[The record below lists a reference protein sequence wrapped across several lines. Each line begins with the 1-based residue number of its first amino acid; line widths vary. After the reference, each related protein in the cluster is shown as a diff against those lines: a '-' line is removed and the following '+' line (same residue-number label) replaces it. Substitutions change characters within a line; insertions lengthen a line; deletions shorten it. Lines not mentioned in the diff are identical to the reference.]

1 MAACTRPRG
10 LLPSHVDAVLVRFS
24 TAPSDEAAVSYG
36 ATGSGGSV
44 GIVANNK
51 EEEEVDGAGAN
62 VNGHTVGGRRRRKRK
77 TLHPNMGP
85 DPSASG
91 RCGIKRGAAANMFS
105 VLGPLCRW
113 RACLAEQTRIP
124 PPRSLCY
131 QHSALRAY
139 LESLPGGGQVI
150 VLFQ

>member
-51 EEEEVDGAGAN
+51 EEVEVDGVWLFFSLLSREEGRA
-62 VNGHTVGGRRRRKRK
+62 RRRGGAIR
-77 TLHPNMGP
+77 
-85 DPSASG
+85 G
-91 RCGIKRGAAANMFS
+91 REGRAPAA
-105 VLGPLCRW
+105 
-113 RACLAEQTRIP
+113 
-124 PPRSLCY
+124 
-131 QHSALRAY
+131 
-139 LESLPGGGQVI
+139 
-150 VLFQ
+150 